1 MTAWSYFCGQYSPR
15 LMVLK
20 DEPRVRMDMYFRKVS
35 RSFALSWHLFPR
47 FEQISEIC
55 TSRRRGRR
63 NVTPDGFIM
72 RRRKLAVCERL
83 SLKVKSLERCDESY
97 SYMDSAQRVTNTRG
111 RRKLFIKATEGERE
125 VCSPLSYIQF
135 DLLPERLHESFHHNS
150 PPHPHTAVSGRLYN
164 KSTGRRITVISYHLL
179 HQQVILIDSQIY
191 SEERQHYIIMS
202 EFLDTYME
210 VSFSRG
216 RLWNK
221 ALTFRR
227 VNQRNYLTNKC
238 HKSNERVNSRLSD
251 PADYSNWPI
260 NLLVSRWLRKEHFN
274 VWKKKQPIYFQLGV
288 NGSIGHNWFKVLPPL
303 PDKILQTP
311 TQLFPQLL
319 HNISTCM
326 GFYRTL

>member
-1 MTAWSYFCGQYSPR
+1 M
-15 LMVLK
+15 
-20 DEPRVRMDMYFRKVS
+20 
-35 RSFALSWHLFPR
+35 
-47 FEQISEIC
+47 
-55 TSRRRGRR
+55 
-63 NVTPDGFIM
+63 TPDGFIM

-164 KSTGRRITVISYHLL
+164 KSTGRKITVISYHLL

-191 SEERQHYIIMS
+191 SEERLHYIIMS

-216 RLWNK
+216 RPHAVDK
-221 ALTFRR
+221 
-227 VNQRNYLTNKC
+227 
-238 HKSNERVNSRLSD
+238 
-251 PADYSNWPI
+251 
-260 NLLVSRWLRKEHFN
+260 LVK
-274 VWKKKQPIYFQLGV
+274 
-288 NGSIGHNWFKVLPPL
+288 
-303 PDKILQTP
+303 
-311 TQLFPQLL
+311 
-319 HNISTCM
+319 
-326 GFYRTL
+326 